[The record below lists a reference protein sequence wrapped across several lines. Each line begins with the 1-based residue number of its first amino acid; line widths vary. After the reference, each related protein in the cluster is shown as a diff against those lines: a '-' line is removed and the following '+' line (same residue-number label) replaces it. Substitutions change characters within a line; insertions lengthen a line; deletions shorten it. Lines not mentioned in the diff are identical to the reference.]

1 MEREFLGGIL
11 FHREIHCEMSGSY
24 CGGVMQSY
32 EYKLAVFEG
41 PLDLLLH
48 LIEKHKI
55 DIYDIPIVAIT
66 SQYMEQLRRW
76 EKFDIRYS
84 SEFLVMAATLLQIK
98 SRMLLPKAAPMSEED
113 GGDPRDELVSRLI
126 EYKQIKQL
134 MDRITTRSEAN
145 AGCYGRPESCSEW
158 GCERV
163 YRFELQALYNVFQNG
178 LRREKDSEKEDPTVT
193 VEKEEFALAD
203 KIAEMEEA
211 AATGERLSFADLL
224 AQGRN
229 RSEKVTIFLAVLEVL
244 KRQLFDLTVADT
256 GEDVYLIGIMK
267 E

>member
-1 MEREFLGGIL
+1 
-11 FHREIHCEMSGSY
+11 
-24 CGGVMQSY
+24 MQSY
-32 EYKLAVFEG
+32 EYKLEVFEG

-66 SQYMEQLRRW
+66 SQYMDQLRRW
-76 EKFDIRYS
+76 ETFDIRYS

-98 SRMLLPKAAPMSEED
+98 SRMLLPKATPMNEDD
-113 GGDPRDELVSRLI
+113 GGDPRDELVSRLL

-134 MDRITTRSEAN
+134 MERITSRSEAN

-163 YRFELQALYNVFQNG
+163 YRFELQTLYDVFQNG
-178 LRREKDSEKEDPTVT
+178 LRREKVSEKEDSTAT

-203 KIAEMEEA
+203 KIFELEA
-211 AATGERLSFADLL
+211 AAVTGERLSFASLL

-244 KRQLFDLTVADT
+244 KRQLFELTVAD
-256 GEDVYLIGIMK
+256 GGVDVYLTGIMQ

>member
-98 SRMLLPKAAPMSEED
+98 SRMLLPKAAPLSEED

-178 LRREKDSEKEDPTVT
+178 LRREKESEKEDPTVT

-203 KIAEMEEA
+203 KIAELEEA

-229 RSEKVTIFLAVLEVL
+229 WS
-244 KRQLFDLTVADT
+244 
-256 GEDVYLIGIMK
+256 
-267 E
+267 

>member
-1 MEREFLGGIL
+1 
-11 FHREIHCEMSGSY
+11 
-24 CGGVMQSY
+24 MQSY
-32 EYKLAVFEG
+32 EYKLEVFEG

-98 SRMLLPKAAPMSEED
+98 SRMLLPKAAPVSEEESV
-113 GGDPRDELVSRLI
+113 DPRDELVSRLL

-134 MDRITTRSEAN
+134 MDHITSRSEVN

-163 YRFELQALYNVFQNG
+163 YRFELQALYDVFQNG
-178 LRREKDSEKEDPTVT
+178 LRREKASEKEETIVT
-193 VEKEEFALAD
+193 VEKEAFALAD
-203 KIAEMEEA
+203 KISELEEA
-211 AATGERLSFADLL
+211 AVTGERLSFAVLL

-244 KRQLFDLTVADT
+244 KRQLFELTVADD
-256 GEDVYLIGIMK
+256 EDDVYLTGITQ